1 VFDGYADCFDAHL
14 ASLGYRVPGLMRA
27 LLLEH
32 LPALRRRQ
40 PVGPA
45 LDLGCGTGTIGVVL
59 SDLPVRPL
67 VGIDLSSKM
76 LNEARAKRVYAELR
90 QDDIE
95 TALATYAAEEQ
106 SWALII
112 SADALC
118 YFGELEA
125 VIRGA
130 FAALQPGGLFVF
142 SVEELPAPRSVPP
155 SHGANENGTTGHGG
169 HENGAN
175 DGANDGA
182 SRDATRDAA
191 TDKAWR
197 LGPLG
202 RYAHR
207 ADTLRALAVSAGFD
221 ILALRREV
229 VRHDCGTMVH
239 GLLVLL
245 ARPE

>member
-45 LDLGCGTGTIGVVL
+45 LDLGCGTGSIGVVL

-76 LNEARAKRVYAELR
+76 LDEARAKRVYAELR

-130 FAALQPGGLFVF
+130 FAVLQPGGMFVF
-142 SVEELPAPRSVPP
+142 SVEELAAPGSVPP
-155 SHGANENGTTGHGG
+155 AAGLS
-169 HENGAN
+169 ENGAIES
-175 DGANDGA
+175 GANDGA
-182 SRDATRDAA
+182 SRDATRN
-191 TDKAWR
+191 KAWR

-207 ADTLRALAVSAGFD
+207 ADALRALAASAGFD